1 MSKKQQKALYF
12 GVITVIFLF
21 LFNHLEINLL
31 LKGLLAF
38 LCLYSS
44 ALLIDRYIKTKKG
57 LGKNY

>member
-12 GVITVIFLF
+12 GVITVILLL
-21 LFNHLEINLL
+21 LFNHLEIDLL

-44 ALLIDRYIKTKKG
+44 ALLIDRFV
-57 LGKNY
+57 